1 MGIGMRFFITSLIAI
16 IVVVLYGCGGGGG
29 GSTAVSGAALS
40 GKVIDGPI
48 AGATVCLDVN
58 SNNAC
63 DTGEPTA
70 TTDATGNYTLPS
82 YTDSTDGMHI
92 LAIVPAGAIDL
103 DTNTAVTTGYVLMA
117 PASNP
122 SAVTPLTTLVSTQML
137 ANPSLSAASAEQATI
152 VTNRLSAQTSSVLDV
167 DVTKTPEL
175 HKIARATATAMGQ
188 AQATLNSSNVFT
200 AAANASGNGTTASQ
214 AAIQAIRLTQGGLL
228 KSMQKSDGS
237 IDSSFFSNDV
247 VNTNAV
253 STLVNNA
260 VTNSIDGIAASALV
274 GKSTTMD
281 MASALAAGITG
292 FKIANGGF
300 YIDGSSH
307 ITPVGSRHYK
317 AEKWSTS
324 GHDGSYR
331 DINGTWFAN
340 SQTFF
345 DLVGGTWVPENKNGI
360 ANGVSTP
367 PTIKGNCFSAPQTTN
382 AINLTACGTTVNLSG
397 KKLSDFGF
405 NCNDP
410 SGNPISG
417 CNANAVFPVD
427 SKGYN
432 FQIAYDNDQ
441 YQILVPTDGSSNFN
455 VANMTAFIS
464 AFQGSSYISLDSQ
477 CAIVITIA
485 SYNSSTK
492 QGVINW
498 YNNTSN
504 SCNNLNVLTMDAA
517 EATPFKVQTSGNIDL
532 LLVNYP
538 NVYYQITGND
548 DETLMF
554 GYVPANVSGSNT
566 AGIYMGNFYSSKRT
580 VNLYFGMSD
589 PNMMNAT
596 AYNFLAG
603 KYQLPTLP

>member
-1 MGIGMRFFITSLIAI
+1 MNSSLRIALSAIFIASLAAC
-16 IVVVLYGCGGGGG
+16 GGGGGG

-82 YTDSTDGMHI
+82 YTDSTDGMQI

-200 AAANASGNGTTASQ
+200 AAANASGNGTAASQ

-281 MASALAAGITG
+281 MAAALAAGITG

-300 YIDGSSH
+300 YIDGSSQ

-331 DINGTWFAN
+331 DINGTWLAN

-360 ANGVSTP
+360 ANGVRTP

-382 AINLTACGTTVNLSG
+382 AINLTACGTAVNLSG

-417 CNANAVFPVD
+417 CSANAVFPVD

-441 YQILVPTDGSSNFN
+441 YQIRVPTDGSSNFN

-504 SCNNLNVLTMDAA
+504 SCNNLNVLTMDVA

-538 NVYYQITGND
+538 NVYYQTTGND

-554 GYVPANVSGSNT
+554 GYVPASVSGSNT

-589 PNMMNAT
+589 PNMMNST